1 MHSVLRNA
9 PPASLQARSNDSISF
24 NNWNNISQLQGFDDF
39 NGKDNFNGGKN
50 GQTVVIKE
58 VEQKCEVVKIE
69 IVQQKL
75 AILQEIAK
83 RIITEQI
90 CDVQGCPLLNFF
102 NSFLTHKLGSDHC
115 SRTTQRVRITWRR
128 QHQNLLVNRVLQV
141 FRDDIQ
147 RKTVARQVG
156 FDEQI
161 ASKFSQIVNSDG
173 TLSVDDN
180 GFSGSDVGKN
190 LVVPGGNDWDDA
202 TGPARVQA
210 ALDAAQSA
218 LNSTSS
224 Q

>member
-1 MHSVLRNA
+1 MFAASTVLFVFSLLSLTSVAKPLSYRREQALMLRNA
-9 PPASLQARSNDSISF
+9 PPVSLQARGNDSVSF

-50 GQTVVIKE
+50 DQTIVIKE
-58 VEQKCEVVKIE
+58 VEQKCEVVKVE

-90 CDVQGCPLLNFF
+90 CDVQVQTIVLE
-102 NSFLTHKLGSDHC
+102 
-115 SRTTQRVRITWRR
+115 
-128 QHQNLLVNRVLQV
+128 QHNGALQV

-147 RKTVARQVG
+147 RKTVTKQVG
-156 FDEQI
+156 YDEQI
-161 ASKFSQIVNSDG
+161 ASKLSQIVQTDG

-190 LVVPGGNDWDDA
+190 LVVPSGNNWDDA

-210 ALDAAQSA
+210 ALDAAESA
-218 LNSTSS
+218 LNSTST

>member
-1 MHSVLRNA
+1 MFAAPTVLFVSLLALTSVAKPLSYRREQALVLRGA
-9 PPASLQARSNDSISF
+9 PLLSLQARSNDSVSF
-24 NNWNNISQLQGFDDF
+24 NNYNNISQLQGFDDF
-39 NGKDNFNGGKN
+39 NGKDNFNGGRN
-50 GQTVVIKE
+50 DQTIVIKE
-58 VEQKCEVVKIE
+58 VEKKCEVVKIE

-75 AILQEIAK
+75 AILQELAK

-90 CDVQGCPLLNFF
+90 CDVQVQTIVL
-102 NSFLTHKLGSDHC
+102 
-115 SRTTQRVRITWRR
+115 Q
-128 QHQNLLVNRVLQV
+128 QHNGALQV

-147 RKTVARQVG
+147 RKTVTRQVG
-156 FDEQI
+156 FDEQV
-161 ASKFSQIVNSDG
+161 ASKFSQVVKEDG

-190 LVVPGGNDWDDA
+190 LVVPSGNNWDDS

-210 ALDAAQSA
+210 ALDASESA